1 MYSDF
6 LIQHESTI
14 RLTVFLSLFG
24 LVGLFELW
32 RPRRQ
37 LRASKAARWFNNL
50 GLVVLN
56 TLVLRAL
63 FPAAAVGIAF
73 WAESNAFG
81 LLNSVVFADVPSLL
95 LIVSSVVFLDLA
107 IWYQHYLFHKIP
119 VLWRLHR
126 VHHAD
131 VDFDLTTGLRFHPVE
146 VVLSMAIKAALVAV
160 LGIPVMAVILF
171 EIVLNGCA
179 MLTHGNYR
187 LPRVVDSVVRHL
199 FVTPDMH
206 RVHHSWRKEEAS
218 SNFGF
223 NLSVWDRLFG
233 TYKEDS
239 VDGQL
244 GIQFG
249 IQKTLN
255 PDAIPLHK
263 MLSEPLKDRA

>member
-14 RLTVFLSLFG
+14 RLTVFLSLFALIG
-24 LVGLFELW
+24 LLELW

-37 LRASKAARWFNNL
+37 LRASKAARWLNNL

-56 TLVLRAL
+56 TLVLRVL

-73 WAESNAFG
+73 WAQSNEIG
-81 LLNSVVFADVPSLL
+81 LLNSAFFKEIPAPLL
-95 LIVSSVVFLDLA
+95 VLVSVVFLDLA
-107 IWYQHYLFHKIP
+107 IWYQHLLFHKVP

-131 VDFDLTTGLRFHPVE
+131 VDFDITTGLRFHPIE
-146 VVLSMAIKAALVAV
+146 VVISMLIKAALVTA
-160 LGIPVMAVILF
+160 LGLPVIAVILF
-171 EIVLNGCA
+171 EIILNGCA

-187 LPRVVDSVVRHL
+187 LPARVDATVRCL

-206 RVHHSWRKEEAS
+206 RVHHSWRQNEA
-218 SNFGF
+218 NANYGF
-223 NLSVWDRLFG
+223 NLSIWDRLFG

-249 IQKTLN
+249 IQPTLN

-263 MLSEPLKDRA
+263 LLSEPFKDRA